1 MALVSPVKL
10 EASLVVLVGGGV
22 NAQGAVGVTFGVV
35 IFAEFILDKGLWIVL
50 PGVCHHGGGVQ
61 ANKGSVQYPQLIQ
74 LPYQV
79 SHDLLQRPVAQF
91 FQEPVI
97 RPVGRQ
103 GFHDIKA
110 AVMGDEPVVVQIVG
124 QIGDL

>member
-1 MALVSPVKL
+1 M
-10 EASLVVLVGGGV
+10 